1 MIRLPSFDPPPR
13 LAVLRITVIVV
24 ALMVNAVQAREGD
37 LAPLVDKEENESTSL
52 ESMGP
57 TLSFS
62 DNPVSFNVNSF
73 GPMTLSFVGSG
84 FYQWQSNA
92 VDGDHTGIG
101 DMFNGHVLLQ
111 KSTGEWQFLLHAG
124 VYSFPTLG
132 APYFRAGKTLQ
143 EYFGPLPE
151 AYVKWVPNDQFSIMA
166 GKIPTLGGVE
176 NGFTYQNL
184 NIQRG
189 LLWNLTSTVAR
200 GAQANYSTGPFG
212 FSLAWTDGYYSNRY
226 TWASGSASVELDDAN
241 SLMVIAGA
249 NLKPSAV
256 STIVAPI
263 FENNS
268 QVYNLIYTY
277 SSGPWYVSPY
287 LQMTRVPASPQYGL
301 AVSGQTLGAAVLAS
315 YSFPKTNRLDELS
328 LAGFS
333 LPFRAEY
340 LTARADEVDGAPN
353 PLLGPKS
360 RAWSLTITPTLQR
373 GPFFI
378 RAEYAYVRAPRISD
392 GFGFGPEGDRRN
404 QSRVSLEAGFIY

>member
-1 MIRLPSFDPPPR
+1 MFHAFASSRTESVIPSMVP
-13 LAVLRITVIVV
+13 IV
-24 ALMVNAVQAREGD
+24 
-37 LAPLVDKEENESTSL
+37 
-52 ESMGP
+52 
-57 TLSFS
+57 
-62 DNPVSFNVNSF
+62 
-73 GPMTLSFVGSG
+73 
-84 FYQWQSNA
+84 
-92 VDGDHTGIG
+92 
-101 DMFNGHVLLQ
+101 
-111 KSTGEWQFLLHAG
+111 
-124 VYSFPTLG
+124 G

-151 AYVKWVPNDQFSIMA
+151 AYVKWVPNDQFSIVA

-200 GAQANYSTGPFG
+200 GVQANYSTGPFG

-226 TWASGSASVELDDAN
+226 TWASGSASVEFDDAN
-241 SLMVIAGA
+241 SLMLIAGA
-249 NLKPSAV
+249 NLKPSSV

-268 QVYNLIYTY
+268 QIYNVIYTY
-277 SSGPWYVSPY
+277 SSGPWYISPY
-287 LQMTRVPASPQYGL
+287 LQMTRVAAFPQGGL
-301 AVSGQTLGAAVLAS
+301 SVSGQTLGAAVLAS
-315 YSFPKTNRLDELS
+315 YSFPKTNRLDEFS

-373 GPFFI
+373 GPFFL
-378 RAEYAYVRAPRISD
+378 RAEYAYVRAPRIST
-392 GFGFGPEGDRRN
+392 GFGFGPDGDRLS

>member
-1 MIRLPSFDPPPR
+1 
-13 LAVLRITVIVV
+13 
-24 ALMVNAVQAREGD
+24 
-37 LAPLVDKEENESTSL
+37 
-52 ESMGP
+52 MGP

-62 DNPVSFNVNSF
+62 DKPVSFNVDHI
-73 GPMTLSFVGSG
+73 GPMTLSFTGSG
-84 FYQWQSNA
+84 LYQLQSNA
-92 VDGDHTGIG
+92 VEGGHTATGDL
-101 DMFNGHVLLQ
+101 FNGHVLLQ

-124 VYSFPTLG
+124 VYSFPTLA

-143 EYFGPLPE
+143 EYFGPVPE

-200 GAQANYSTGPFG
+200 GAQANYSTGPLG

-226 TWASGSASVELDDAN
+226 TWASGSASLTLDDAN
-241 SLMVIAGA
+241 SLMLIAGA
-249 NLKPSAV
+249 NLKPSSV
-256 STIVAPI
+256 STIAAPL

-268 QVYNLIYTY
+268 QVYNVIYTY
-277 SSGPWYVSPY
+277 ASGPWYVSPY
-287 LQMTRVPASPQYGL
+287 LQMTHVSAFPQYGL
-301 AVSGQTLGAAVLAS
+301 SVSGQTLGAAILAS
-315 YSFPKTNRLDELS
+315 YSFPKTNRLDEFS

-340 LTARADEVDGAPN
+340 LTARAEEVEGAPN
-353 PLLGPKS
+353 PLLGPTS

-373 GPFFI
+373 GPFFL
-378 RAEYAYVRAPRISD
+378 RAEYAYVRAPRISA
-392 GFGFGPEGDRRN
+392 GFGFGPDGDRLS
-404 QSRVSLEAGFIY
+404 QSRFSLEAGVIY